1 MTAIRIYH
9 IRTLLAK
16 PNGTKPSEGKRVQ
29 YSCDVVDSS
38 LFVRTA
44 SLKTL
49 SIKPSGTKLGQR
61 EKKYNTLTSCHKYT
75 PPHVN
80 VLQLTHSNLVY

>member
-1 MTAIRIYH
+1 MTVIRIYL

-16 PNGTKPSEGKRVQ
+16 PNVTKPNEGKVVQ
-29 YSCDVVDSS
+29 YLCDVVDS

-49 SIKPSGTKLGQR
+49 SIKPSGTKPGQR
-61 EKKYNTLTSCHKYT
+61 KKEYSTLTSCHKYT